1 MPNVNYKK
9 LIAGVQKVIE
19 RGDYIE
25 CLKMMKKLENY
36 KYSFTNSMLIYAQ
49 NPNATIVKG
58 FMSWQKLRQRYKK
71 AS

>member
-1 MPNVNYKK
+1 MPKVNYKK

-25 CLKMMKKLENY
+25 CLKMMKKLRNH
-36 KYSFTNSMLIYAQ
+36 KYSFRNSLLIYSQ

-58 FMSWQKLRQRYKK
+58 FVGWQKLR
-71 AS
+71 